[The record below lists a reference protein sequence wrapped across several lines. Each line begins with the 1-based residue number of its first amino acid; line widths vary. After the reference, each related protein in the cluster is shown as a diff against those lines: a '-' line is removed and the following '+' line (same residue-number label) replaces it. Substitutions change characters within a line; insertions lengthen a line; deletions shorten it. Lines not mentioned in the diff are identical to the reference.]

1 MSTDETAQSR
11 TGSGPARLPR
21 RTGGRR
27 RVTKVLM
34 SEDEYA
40 RVSAKAAD
48 LAVSIPRLLVESA
61 FDDAPTATERRAF
74 YAELLAVRR
83 QLARLSEQLSEL
95 GADPA
100 ARDAT
105 TPGWTDVVGRLSAVL
120 DRLDPATGYPSASAC
135 PRTQAP

>member
-1 MSTDETAQSR
+1 
-11 TGSGPARLPR
+11 
-21 RTGGRR
+21 
-27 RVTKVLM
+27 M

-48 LAVSIPRLLVESA
+48 LAVSVPRLLVESA

-100 ARDAT
+100 AVDAT
-105 TPGWTDVVGRLSAVL
+105 TPGWTDVMDRLSAVL
-120 DRLDPATGYPSASAC
+120 DRLDTATGYPSASAG